1 MEKNKKVL
9 SYLGAGLGL
18 FILVLL
24 IAQFYPRTQLL
35 QGEVVIRQ
43 ISLSPRI
50 AGRINKIDVQ
60 EGDQVKKG
68 QVLAQIDSPELFA
81 KQEQAKAA
89 QAAALATAEKAD
101 KGLRDE
107 EIDAAYNLWQKALS
121 VQELADKSLKRVEML
136 YKEGV
141 VSAQKLDETKAKYE
155 VAVQDTNAAH
165 NKYAMA
171 KQGARAEDKSAAQA
185 LTEQA
190 SGAVKEIGSY
200 VEETQVKAP
209 IDGEIAT
216 IVAEEGE
223 LAAPG
228 LTILTM
234 LNTQD
239 TWLTFNIREDFLP
252 KLTLGKI
259 IEVKIPALD
268 KSKKFKFKISYI
280 SKQGDFATWSATK
293 THGDF
298 DLKTFELRA
307 VPAEEIQN
315 LRQGMTVLLKI

>member
-1 MEKNKKVL
+1 MDKNKKVL
-9 SYLGAGLGL
+9 KYLIAGIIL
-18 FILVLL
+18 FILILL
-24 IAQFYPRTQLL
+24 VFQFYPRTQLL

-50 AGRINKIDVQ
+50 AGRINKIDVK

-89 QAAALATAEKAD
+89 QAAAIATAEKAD

-155 VAVQDTNAAH
+155 VALQDTNAAH
-165 NKYAMA
+165 NKYIMA
-171 KQGARAEDKSAAQA
+171 KQGARDEDKSAAQA

-190 SGAVKEIGSY
+190 LGAVKEIGSY

-239 TWLTFNIREDFLP
+239 IWLTFNIREDFLP

-307 VPAEEIQN
+307 VPAEEIEN
-315 LRQGMTVLLKI
+315 LRQGMTTLLKI

>member
-1 MEKNKKVL
+1 MDKNRKVL
-9 SYLGAGLGL
+9 RFLGAGLIL
-18 FILVLL
+18 FFLILL
-24 IAQFYPRTQLL
+24 IAQIFPRKQLL

-50 AGRINKIDVQ
+50 AGRINKITVS
-60 EGDQVKKG
+60 EGDKVKKG
-68 QVLAQIDSPELFA
+68 QVLAQIDSPELLA
-81 KQEQAKAA
+81 KQDQAKAA
-89 QAAALATAEKAD
+89 QAAAQATAQKAD
-101 KGLRDE
+101 KGLRE
-107 EIDAAYNLWQKALS
+107 EEVDAAFNLWQKALS
-121 VQELADKSLKRVEML
+121 VQDLAQKSLKRVEML
-136 YKEGV
+136 FEEGV
-141 VSAQKLDETKAKYE
+141 ISAQKLDETKAKYE
-155 VAVQDTNAAH
+155 VAVQDTNAAF
-165 NKYAMA
+165 NKYSMA

-185 LTEQA
+185 LTRQA
-190 SGAVKEIGSY
+190 LGAVKEIGSY

-252 KLTLGKI
+252 KLTVGKI
-259 IEVKIPALD
+259 IEVKIPALH
-268 KSKKFKFKISYI
+268 KSKKYKFKITYI
-280 SKQGDFATWSATK
+280 SKQGDFAIWSATK

-307 VPAEEIQN
+307 KPAEEIKN

>member
-9 SYLGAGLGL
+9 KYLMAGIIL
-18 FILVLL
+18 FVLVLL
-24 IAQFYPRTQLL
+24 VAQFYPRTQLL

-50 AGRINKIDVQ
+50 AGRINKIDVK

-89 QAAALATAEKAD
+89 QAAAIATAEKAD

-155 VAVQDTNAAH
+155 VALQDTNAAH
-165 NKYAMA
+165 NKYIMA
-171 KQGARAEDKSAAQA
+171 KQGARDEDKSAAQA

-190 SGAVKEIGSY
+190 LGAVKEIGSY

-239 TWLTFNIREDFLP
+239 IWLTFNIREDFLP

-307 VPAEEIQN
+307 VPAEEIGN
-315 LRQGMTVLLKI
+315 LRQGMTTLLKI

>member
-50 AGRINKIDVQ
+50 AGRINKIDVK

-89 QAAALATAEKAD
+89 QAAALATAEKVD

>member
-1 MEKNKKVL
+1 M
-9 SYLGAGLGL
+9 
-18 FILVLL
+18 
-24 IAQFYPRTQLL
+24 
-35 QGEVVIRQ
+35 
-43 ISLSPRI
+43 
-50 AGRINKIDVQ
+50 
-60 EGDQVKKG
+60 
-68 QVLAQIDSPELFA
+68 LAQIDSPELFA

-89 QAAALATAEKAD
+89 QAAAIATAEKAD

-155 VAVQDTNAAH
+155 VALQDTNAAH
-165 NKYAMA
+165 NKYIMA
-171 KQGARAEDKSAAQA
+171 KQGARDEDKSAAQA

-190 SGAVKEIGSY
+190 LGAVKEIGSY

-239 TWLTFNIREDFLP
+239 IWLTFNIREDFLP

-307 VPAEEIQN
+307 VPAEEIEN
-315 LRQGMTVLLKI
+315 LRQGMTTLLKI

>member
-9 SYLGAGLGL
+9 KYLMAGIIL
-18 FILVLL
+18 FVLVLL
-24 IAQFYPRTQLL
+24 VAQFYPRTQLL

-50 AGRINKIDVQ
+50 AGRINKIDVK

-68 QVLAQIDSPELFA
+68 QVLAQIDSPELLA

-89 QAAALATAEKAD
+89 QAAAAATAQKAD

-107 EIDAAYNLWQKALS
+107 EVQAAYNLWQKALS

-155 VAVQDTNAAH
+155 VAFQDTNAAH
-165 NKYAMA
+165 NKYIMA
-171 KQGARAEDKSAAQA
+171 KQGARDEDKSAAQA

-190 SGAVKEIGSY
+190 LGAVKEIGSY

-239 TWLTFNIREDFLP
+239 IWLTFNIREDFLP

-307 VPAEEIQN
+307 VPAEEIEN
-315 LRQGMTVLLKI
+315 LRQGMTTLLKI

>member
-9 SYLGAGLGL
+9 KYLIVGIILFV
-18 FILVLL
+18 FILLVF
-24 IAQFYPRTQLL
+24 QFYPRTQLL

-50 AGRINKIDVQ
+50 AGRINKIDVK
-60 EGDQVKKG
+60 EGEQVKKG

-101 KGLRDE
+101 KGLREE

-155 VAVQDTNAAH
+155 VAVQDTNAAY
-165 NKYAMA
+165 NKYSMA
-171 KQGARAEDKSAAQA
+171 KQGARSEDKSAAQA

-190 SGAVKEIGSY
+190 LGAVKEIGSY

-234 LNTQD
+234 LNTED
-239 TWLTFNIREDFLP
+239 VWITFNIREDFLP

-259 IEVKIPALD
+259 VEVKIPAIN

-307 VPAEEIQN
+307 VPAEKIEN
-315 LRQGMTVLLKI
+315 LRQGMTALLKI

>member
-1 MEKNKKVL
+1 MDKNKKVL
-9 SYLGAGLGL
+9 KYLIAGIIL
-18 FILVLL
+18 FILILL
-24 IAQFYPRTQLL
+24 VFQFYPRTQLL

-50 AGRINKIDVQ
+50 AGRINKIDVK

-89 QAAALATAEKAD
+89 QAAAIATAEKAD

-155 VAVQDTNAAH
+155 VAFQDTNAAH
-165 NKYAMA
+165 NKYIMA
-171 KQGARAEDKSAAQA
+171 KQGARDEDKSAAQA

-190 SGAVKEIGSY
+190 LGAVKEIGSY

-239 TWLTFNIREDFLP
+239 IWLTFNIREDFLP

-307 VPAEEIQN
+307 VPAEEIEN
-315 LRQGMTVLLKI
+315 LRQGMTTLLKI

>member
-9 SYLGAGLGL
+9 KFLGIGITL
-18 FILVLL
+18 FILILL
-24 IAQFYPRTQLL
+24 IAQFFPRTQLL

-50 AGRINKIDVQ
+50 AGRINKISVA
-60 EGDQVKKG
+60 EGQAVKKG
-68 QVLAQIDSPELFA
+68 QVLAQIDSPELLA

-101 KGLRDE
+101 KGLREE

-121 VQELADKSLKRVEML
+121 VQDLADKSLKRVEML

-155 VAVQDTNAAH
+155 VALQDTNAAF
-165 NKYAMA
+165 NKYSMA
-171 KQGARAEDKSAAQA
+171 KQGARVEDKSAAQA

-190 SGAVKEIGSY
+190 LGAVKEIGSY

-239 TWLTFNIREDFLP
+239 VWLTFNIREDFLP
-252 KLTLGKI
+252 KLSLGKI

-307 VPAEEIQN
+307 VPAEEIAN
-315 LRQGMTVLLKI
+315 LRQGMTAILKI

>member
-9 SYLGAGLGL
+9 KYLMAGIIL
-18 FILVLL
+18 FVLVLL
-24 IAQFYPRTQLL
+24 VAQFYPRTQLL

-50 AGRINKIDVQ
+50 AGRINKIEVK
-60 EGDQVKKG
+60 EGDQVKRG
-68 QVLAQIDSPELFA
+68 QVLAQIDSPELLA

-89 QAAALATAEKAD
+89 QAAAIATAEKAD

-155 VAVQDTNAAH
+155 VALQDTNAAH
-165 NKYAMA
+165 NKYIMA
-171 KQGARAEDKSAAQA
+171 KQGARKEDKSAAQA

-190 SGAVKEIGSY
+190 LGAVKEIGSY

-239 TWLTFNIREDFLP
+239 IWLTFNIREDFLP
-252 KLTLGKI
+252 KLTVGKI
-259 IEVKIPALD
+259 IEVKIPAIN

-307 VPAEEIQN
+307 VPAEKIEN
-315 LRQGMTVLLKI
+315 LRQGMTALLKI